1 MHYTLSFDCGV
12 KTLAFVLVAHTD
24 PLNVAIAVNDKGV
37 VVKCD
42 LALLDYDVINIA
54 ELEDTKTMLQKI
66 TALNAALVKIDERID
81 NVIGGDQPET
91 FTVVIENQPPINTT
105 NVVIQACITMY
116 MVKGGITAITYIAP
130 TAKNCVHFT
139 AELSHSH
146 IMARYRTNYSAN
158 KEHTRCNFH
167 KYLEG
172 RGMAPTLANG
182 LIGHT
187 ADAFMQILGM
197 CAPQKRSI
205 KASDAY
211 L

>member
-12 KTLAFVLVAHTD
+12 KTLAFVLVAHKD
-24 PLNVAIAVNDKGV
+24 PLNIAVVVNDKGM

-42 LALLDYDVINIA
+42 LVLLDYDVINIA
-54 ELEDTKTMLQKI
+54 ELEETKTMLQKI
-66 TALNAALVKIDERID
+66 TALHIALIKIDERVA
-81 NVIGGDQPET
+81 NTVGSVQPET
-91 FTVVIENQPPINTT
+91 FEVFIENQPPINTT
-105 NVVIQACITMY
+105 NVVIQACITTY
-116 MVKGGITAITYIAP
+116 MITTGRSAVAHIAP
-130 TAKNCVHFT
+130 TAKNGVHFT
-139 AELSHSH
+139 ADLAHSH

-158 KEHTRCNFH
+158 KEHARCNFN
-167 KYLEG
+167 KYLE
-172 RGMAPTLANG
+172 RCDIPPKLANG

-187 ADAFMQILGM
+187 ADAFMQILGK